1 MVSIIKDTHWDRKF
15 KKIMDIVNYE
25 LNVDMKYT
33 AKEEHVPKADRNN
46 RAISERIH
54 LHYHN
59 LTYKYIP
66 KVMLR

>member
-1 MVSIIKDTHWDRKF
+1 
-15 KKIMDIVNYE
+15 MDIVNYE

-33 AKEEHVPKADRNN
+33 AKEEHVPEADRNN

>member
-1 MVSIIKDTHWDRKF
+1 
-15 KKIMDIVNYE
+15 MDIVNYE